1 LNYCHKLKLIR
12 SPIFVKTFAKE
23 NNISLFEKENCNSK
37 ELIEYV
43 QNSNIDYLLSINVYQ
58 KIGSKLIN
66 IPKKGAWNIH
76 FGDLPKYRGMSPY
89 IWALSNN
96 ESNIGITIHELA
108 DDFDTGRIIM
118 KKKIAIEK
126 DDSAM
131 SLYIRGCE
139 NVSKMLV
146 EAIRKNESGQLIS
159 VNQTGQPSY
168 FSYPNKSCIRKIYQ
182 NGHRLWKMKDLLYP
196 LYEDDI

>member
-1 LNYCHKLKLIR
+1 M
-12 SPIFVKTFAKE
+12 
-23 NNISLFEKENCNSK
+23 
-37 ELIEYV
+37 
-43 QNSNIDYLLSINVYQ
+43 
-58 KIGSKLIN
+58 IN

-76 FGDLPKYRGMSPY
+76 FGDLPKYRGLSPY

-118 KKKIAIEK
+118 KKIAIEK

-146 EAIRKNESGQLIS
+146 EAIRKNESGATYICESDGTTFLFFIS
-159 VNQTGQPSY
+159 
-168 FSYPNKSCIRKIYQ
+168 
-182 NGHRLWKMKDLLYP
+182 
-196 LYEDDI
+196 